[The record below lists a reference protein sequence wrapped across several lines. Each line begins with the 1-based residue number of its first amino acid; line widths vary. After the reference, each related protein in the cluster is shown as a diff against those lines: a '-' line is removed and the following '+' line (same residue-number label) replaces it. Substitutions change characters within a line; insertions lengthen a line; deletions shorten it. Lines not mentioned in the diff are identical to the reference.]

1 MKLSDLFL
9 RPVNLFK
16 PAIAVSKGLT
26 VKVQSIHERWP
37 DVVKEI
43 AERDREKV
51 LRKLLGYVQ
60 RWEWDDVK
68 MSFICSGAPIV
79 FDKEFR
85 NQDEFA
91 VLQAFY
97 LRETIITDSAPFISA
112 MISAYIRS
120 YEPGSAHTIKIK
132 NCLDI
137 ASEHMSDK
145 WKAIIEQLPEF
156 FDANQAHQALA
167 KRMVEMDSPW
177 KELKLFGITR
187 PHDPGL
193 MSHAHLAYIALLAP
207 GLNERPA
214 IEKLFAWL
222 KPDGR
227 SGALMNGA
235 AEAINALL
243 SHWLHKQPDE
253 ELSRYLTETLVA
265 FYEDPRLSR
274 GGVWGS
280 VDEACR
286 NLIINWLTR
295 ENILFFLD
303 VVSKVEDSHMWE
315 PRRKFWLGLYNEGRI
330 TAAWVA
336 FSSLASHKAKEIK
349 GSMRDSSTLNFGIQT
364 AGGYRDNTSLLILQI
379 GKCIVIEGSHSY
391 KVHIFRNDD
400 KKSPALFQQKY
411 DASLIRTIPDVTR
424 IAHLGYSWTDK
435 VREQIEY
442 LS

>member
-1 MKLSDLFL
+1 MKLSDIFL
-9 RPVNLFK
+9 KPVALFK
-16 PAIAVSKGLT
+16 PAIAVSKGLSA
-26 VKVQSIHERWP
+26 KIQAIHERWP
-37 DVVKEI
+37 DVVREI
-43 AERDREKV
+43 AEHDREKV
-51 LRKLLGYVQ
+51 LRKLLGYVESWQ
-60 RWEWDDVK
+60 WDEVK

-85 NQDEFA
+85 TQDDFA
-91 VLQAFY
+91 ALQEFY
-97 LRETIITDSAPFISA
+97 LRETIVTDSSSFISA

-120 YEPGSAHTIKIK
+120 YEPGSAHTTKIK

-137 ASEHMSDK
+137 SSEHMSDK
-145 WKAIIEQLPEF
+145 WKDVIDQLPEF

-167 KRMVEMDSPW
+167 EKMVMMDSPW
-177 KELKLFGITR
+177 KELKQFGITH
-187 PHDPGL
+187 PHEPGL
-193 MSHAHLAYIALLAP
+193 MSHAHLAYIALLRP
-207 GLNERPA
+207 ELNEKA
-214 IEKLFAWL
+214 TIKKLFAWL
-222 KPDGR
+222 KPDGKSNALM
-227 SGALMNGA
+227 SGAS
-235 AEAINALL
+235 EAINALL
-243 SHWLHKQPDE
+243 SHWLYKQPDE
-253 ELSRYLTETLVA
+253 GLSRFLTETLVA

-280 VDEACR
+280 VDEKCR

-315 PRRKFWLGLYNEGRI
+315 PRREFWLGLYNQGKI

-336 FSSLASHKAKEIK
+336 FSSIASQKAKEMK

-364 AGGYRDNTSLLILQI
+364 ALGNRDKTSLLILQI

-391 KVHIFRNDD
+391 KVHIFRNDN
-400 KKSPALFQQKY
+400 KRSPELYQLQY
-411 DASLIRTIPDVTR
+411 NCEQIRMLPNPVAIP
-424 IAHLGYSWTDK
+424 HFSGWQDK

>member
-1 MKLSDLFL
+1 MKLSDVFL
-9 RPVNLFK
+9 KPVNLFK

-26 VKVQSIHERWP
+26 VKVQSVHERWP

-43 AERDREKV
+43 SEHDRKKV
-51 LRKLLGYVQ
+51 LRKLLGYVE
-60 RWEWDDVK
+60 RWEWNDVK

-85 NQDEFA
+85 TQEEFA
-91 VLQAFY
+91 VLQEFY
-97 LRETIITDSAPFISA
+97 LRETIVTDSAPFISA

-120 YEPGSAHTIKIK
+120 YEPDSAHTIKIK

-145 WKAIIEQLPEF
+145 WKDIVEQLPDF
-156 FDANQAHQALA
+156 FNAHQAHQALA
-167 KRMVEMDSPW
+167 ERMMEMDEPW
-177 KELKLFGITR
+177 KELKQFGITR

-207 GLNERPA
+207 GLNERPV

-227 SGALMNGA
+227 SGVLMNGA

-265 FYEDPRLSR
+265 WYEDPRLSR

-280 VDEACR
+280 VEESCR

-315 PRRKFWLGLYNEGRI
+315 PRRKFWLGLYNEGKI

-336 FSSLASHKAKEIK
+336 FSDMASRKAKEIK
-349 GSMRDSSTLNFGIQT
+349 SSMRDSSTLNFGNQT

-391 KVHIFRNDD
+391 KVHVFRSDD
-400 KKSPALFQQKY
+400 KKAPILFQEKY
-411 DASLIRTIPDVTR
+411 NANLIRNIPDITR

>member
-1 MKLSDLFL
+1 MKLSDVFL
-9 RPVNLFK
+9 KPVALFK
-16 PAIAVSKGLT
+16 PAIALSKGLT
-26 VKVQSIHERWP
+26 VKIQAIHEHWP

-43 AERDREKV
+43 ADRDREKV
-51 LRKLLGYVQ
+51 LRKLLGYIE

-85 NQDEFA
+85 TQEEFA
-91 VLQAFY
+91 VLQEFY
-97 LRETIITDSAPFISA
+97 LRETIVTDSQPFISA

-145 WKAIIEQLPEF
+145 WKDIVEKLPEF
-156 FDANQAHQALA
+156 FNAYQAHQALA
-167 KRMVEMDSPW
+167 VKMKEMDAPW
-177 KELKLFGITR
+177 KELKQFGITR
-187 PHDPGL
+187 PHEPGL
-193 MSHAHLAYIALLAP
+193 MSYAHLAYIALLAP
-207 GLNERPA
+207 GLNERPV

-222 KPDGR
+222 KPEGR
-227 SGALMNGA
+227 SGVLMNGA

-243 SHWLHKQPDE
+243 SHWLYKKPDE

-265 FYEDPRLSR
+265 WYEDPRLSR

-286 NLIINWLTR
+286 NLVINWLTR

-315 PRRKFWLGLYNEGRI
+315 PRRKFWLGLYNEGKI

-336 FSSLASHKAKEIK
+336 FSSIASQKAKEMK

-364 AGGYRDNTSLLILQI
+364 ALGNRDKTSLLVLQI
-379 GKCIVIEGSHSY
+379 GKCVVVEGSHNY
-391 KVHIFRNDD
+391 KVHIFRNEN
-400 KKSPALFQQKY
+400 KKAPQLYQLKY
-411 DASLIRTIPDVTR
+411 NCEHIRMLPNPVAIP
-424 IAHLGYSWTDK
+424 HLGGWQEK

>member
-1 MKLSDLFL
+1 MKLSDVFQKS
-9 RPVNLFK
+9 VALFK
-16 PAIAVSKGLT
+16 PVIAISKSLT
-26 VKVQSIHERWP
+26 VKIQAIHERWP

-51 LRKLLGYVQ
+51 LRKLLGYVE

-85 NQDEFA
+85 TQDDFA
-91 VLQAFY
+91 PLQEFY
-97 LRETIITDSAPFISA
+97 LRETIVTDSSSFISA
-112 MISAYIRS
+112 MVSAYIRS
-120 YEPGSAHTIKIK
+120 YEPGSVHTTKIK

-145 WKAIIEQLPEF
+145 WKEVVEQLPEF

-167 KRMVEMDSPW
+167 EKMVAMDSPW
-177 KELKLFGITR
+177 KELKRFGITR

-193 MSHAHLAYIALLAP
+193 MSHAHQAYIALLTP
-207 GLNERPA
+207 QLHERAA
-214 IEKLFAWL
+214 IERLFAWL
-222 KPDGR
+222 KPNGR
-227 SGALMNGA
+227 NSALMNGA

-303 VVSKVEDSHMWE
+303 VVSQVEDSHMWE
-315 PRRKFWLGLYNEGRI
+315 PRRKFWLGLYNEGKI

-336 FSSLASHKAKEIK
+336 FSDMASRKAKEIK
-349 GSMRDSSTLNFGIQT
+349 SSMRDSSTLNFGNQT
-364 AGGYRDNTSLLILQI
+364 AGGYRDNTSLLILKI

-391 KVHIFRNDD
+391 KVHIFRSDD
-400 KKSPALFQQKY
+400 KKAPALFQEKY
-411 DASLIRTIPDVTR
+411 NAGLIRTIPDVAR

>member
-1 MKLSDLFL
+1 MKLSDVFQK
-9 RPVNLFK
+9 PVALFK
-16 PAIAVSKGLT
+16 PAIAISKSLT
-26 VKVQSIHERWP
+26 VKIQTIHERWP

-51 LRKLLGYVQ
+51 LRKLLGYIE

-68 MSFICSGAPIV
+68 VSFICSGAPIV

-91 VLQAFY
+91 VLQEFY
-97 LRETIITDSAPFISA
+97 LRETIVTDSAPFISA

-120 YEPGSAHTIKIK
+120 YDPDSSHTIKIK

-137 ASEHMSDK
+137 ASEHMSDR
-145 WKAIIEQLPEF
+145 WKAIVEKLPEF

-167 KRMVEMDSPW
+167 KRMVKMDSPW
-177 KELKLFGITR
+177 KELNQFGITR

-193 MSHAHLAYIALLAP
+193 MSHVHLAYIALLAP
-207 GLNERPA
+207 GLNEKSA
-214 IEKLFAWL
+214 IEKLFTWL
-222 KPDGR
+222 KPEGR

-265 FYEDPRLSR
+265 WYEDPRLSR

-303 VVSKVEDSHMWE
+303 VVSDVEDSHMWE
-315 PRRKFWLGLYNEGRI
+315 PRRKFWLNLYHQDKI
-330 TAAWVA
+330 DSAWVA
-336 FSSLASHKAKEIK
+336 FSAEADMRARSIKKTMRESATLTFGRQVASSRK
-349 GSMRDSSTLNFGIQT
+349 
-364 AGGYRDNTSLLILQI
+364 NTSLLILKI
-379 GKCIVIEGSHSY
+379 GRCIVVEGSHNY
-391 KVHIFRNDD
+391 KVHIFSSDN
-400 KKSPALFQQKY
+400 KKAPELFRLTY
-411 DASLIRTIPDVTR
+411 DCEHIRMLPNPVAIP
-424 IAHLGYSWTDK
+424 HLSGWQEK
-435 VREQIEY
+435 VRENIEY

>member
-1 MKLSDLFL
+1 MKLSEIFL
-9 RPVNLFK
+9 KPVALFK
-16 PAIAVSKGLT
+16 PAIAVSKGLSS
-26 VKVQSIHERWP
+26 KIQAIHKRWP

-43 AERDREKV
+43 AERDREKL
-51 LRKLLGYVQ
+51 LRTLLEYVES
-60 RWEWDDVK
+60 WKWDEVK
-68 MSFICSGAPIV
+68 MSFVCSGAPIV

-85 NQDEFA
+85 VQDEFA
-91 VLQAFY
+91 ALQEFY
-97 LRETIITDSAPFISA
+97 LRETIVTDSSSFISA

-145 WKAIIEQLPEF
+145 WKEVCDKLPEF

-167 KRMVEMDSPW
+167 EKMVIMDSPW

-187 PHDPGL
+187 PHEPGL
-193 MSHAHLAYIALLAP
+193 MSHAHLAYIALLTPDLHEKA
-207 GLNERPA
+207 A

-222 KPDGR
+222 KPEGR
-227 SGALMNGA
+227 SSALMDGA
-235 AEAINALL
+235 SEAINALL
-243 SHWLHKQPDE
+243 SHWLYKQPGE
-253 ELSRYLTETLVA
+253 ALSRFLTETLVA
-265 FYEDPRLSR
+265 FYNDPRVSR
-274 GGVWGS
+274 GGIWGS
-280 VDEACR
+280 VDEQCR

-315 PRRKFWLGLYNEGRI
+315 PRREFWLGLYNQGKI

-336 FSSLASHKAKEIK
+336 FSSIASQKAKEMK
-349 GSMRDSSTLNFGIQT
+349 GSMRDSSTLNFGVQT
-364 AGGYRDNTSLLILQI
+364 ALGNRDKTSLLILQI

-391 KVHIFRNDD
+391 KVHIFRSDN
-400 KKSPALFQQKY
+400 KHSPELYQLKY
-411 DASLIRTIPDVTR
+411 NCEKIRMLPNTVA
-424 IAHLGYSWTDK
+424 IAHFSGWQDK

>member
-1 MKLSDLFL
+1 MKLSDVFL
-9 RPVNLFK
+9 EPVNLFK

-51 LRKLLGYVQ
+51 LRKLLGYVE

-68 MSFICSGAPIV
+68 MSFICSAAPIV
-79 FDKEFR
+79 FDKEFGT
-85 NQDEFA
+85 QEEFA
-91 VLQAFY
+91 VLQEFY
-97 LRETIITDSAPFISA
+97 LRETIVTDSAPFISA

-120 YEPGSAHTIKIK
+120 YEPGSAHTSKIK

-145 WKAIIEQLPEF
+145 WKNIVEQLPEF

-167 KRMVEMDSPW
+167 ERMMAMDSPW

-207 GLNERPA
+207 GLNEKPA

-243 SHWLHKQPDE
+243 SHWLYKQPDE

-336 FSSLASHKAKEIK
+336 FSSLASLKAKGMK

-400 KKSPALFQQKY
+400 KKAPALFQQKY

>member
-1 MKLSDLFL
+1 MKLSDIFL
-9 RPVNLFK
+9 KPVALFK
-16 PAIAVSKGLT
+16 PAIAVSKSLS
-26 VKVQSIHERWP
+26 VKIQAIHERWP
-37 DVVKEI
+37 DVVREI

-51 LRKLLGYVQ
+51 LRKLLGYVESWQ
-60 RWEWDDVK
+60 WDEVK

-85 NQDEFA
+85 VQDDFIA
-91 VLQAFY
+91 LQEFY
-97 LRETIITDSAPFISA
+97 LRETIVTDSPSFISA

-120 YEPGSAHTIKIK
+120 YEPGSAHTTKIK

-145 WKAIIEQLPEF
+145 WKDVIDQLPEF
-156 FDANQAHQALA
+156 FDAKHAHQALA
-167 KRMVEMDSPW
+167 EKMVMMDSPW
-177 KELKLFGITR
+177 KELKQFGITR
-187 PHDPGL
+187 PHEPGL
-193 MSHAHLAYIALLAP
+193 MSHAHLAYIALL
-207 GLNERPA
+207 RPELYEKAA

-222 KPDGR
+222 KPDGK
-227 SGALMNGA
+227 SNALMDGA
-235 AEAINALL
+235 SEAINAML
-243 SHWLHKQPDE
+243 SHWLYKQPDE
-253 ELSRYLTETLVA
+253 KLSRFLTETLVA

-280 VDEACR
+280 VDEKCR

-315 PRRKFWLGLYNEGRI
+315 PRREFWLGLYNQGKI

-336 FSSLASHKAKEIK
+336 FSSIASQKAKEMK

-364 AGGYRDNTSLLILQI
+364 ALGNRDKTSLLILQI

-391 KVHIFRNDD
+391 KVHIFRSDN
-400 KKSPALFQQKY
+400 KHSPELYQLKY
-411 DASLIRTIPDVTR
+411 NCEQIRMLPNPVAIP
-424 IAHLGYSWTDK
+424 HLSGWQDK

>member
-9 RPVNLFK
+9 KPVNLFK

-97 LRETIITDSAPFISA
+97 LRETIVTDSAPFISA

-177 KELKLFGITR
+177 KELKQFGITR

-207 GLNERPA
+207 GLNERA
-214 IEKLFAWL
+214 SIEKLFVWL
-222 KPDGR
+222 KPEGR

-336 FSSLASHKAKEIK
+336 FSSLASHKAKEMK

-400 KKSPALFQQKY
+400 KKAPALFQQKY

>member
-1 MKLSDLFL
+1 MKLSDVFL
-9 RPVNLFK
+9 KPVNLFK

-43 AERDREKV
+43 AEHDREKV
-51 LRKLLGYVQ
+51 LRKLLGYVE
-60 RWEWDDVK
+60 RWEWNDVK

-85 NQDEFA
+85 TQEEFA
-91 VLQAFY
+91 LLQEFY
-97 LRETIITDSAPFISA
+97 LRETIVTDSAPFISA

-120 YEPGSAHTIKIK
+120 YEPDSAHTIKIK

-145 WKAIIEQLPEF
+145 WKDIVEKLPDF
-156 FDANQAHQALA
+156 FNAHQAHQALA
-167 KRMVEMDSPW
+167 ERMMEMDEPW
-177 KELKLFGITR
+177 KELKQFGITR

-193 MSHAHLAYIALLAP
+193 MSHAHLTYIALLAP
-207 GLNERPA
+207 GLNERPV

-227 SGALMNGA
+227 SGVLMNGA

-253 ELSRYLTETLVA
+253 ELSRYLTETLVDW
-265 FYEDPRLSR
+265 YEDPRLSR

-280 VDEACR
+280 VKESCR

-315 PRRKFWLGLYNEGRI
+315 PRRKFWLGLYNEGKI

-336 FSSLASHKAKEIK
+336 FSDMASRKAKEIK
-349 GSMRDSSTLNFGIQT
+349 SSMRDSSTLNFGNQT

-391 KVHIFRNDD
+391 KVHIFRSDD
-400 KKSPALFQQKY
+400 KKAPILFQEKY
-411 DASLIRTIPDVTR
+411 NANLIRNIPDITR